1 MCERGEGLKDTFAKL
16 LKPSNIGTVIF
27 FALNFGLILLIFAP
41 YSLTSHGI
49 TTFLIF
55 YILTVVI
62 SFSPI
67 GEWMLSVFAGAKEI
81 KRLDVKLKL
90 IPLLEA
96 VYNNA
101 KEQSP
106 DMVDSIHLKII
117 FGNEINAYA
126 IGRKTIC
133 VTEGVLDLPDEMIM
147 GILAH
152 EIGHIANRHSQIQL
166 LIGGANIF
174 ISTFILILKAIAWM
188 ITAFFS
194 FFAFNLRKFGDGFLV
209 ALVGSIST
217 IMVYLWVKFCRLF
230 LMWSSRKNEFVADEY
245 AYSIGFGNQ
254 LAYALDNNI
263 ESETR
268 NSFLRAL
275 YSSHPHKNERI
286 ARLQELGVTYSRW

>member
-1 MCERGEGLKDTFAKL
+1 MRDTFAKL
-16 LKPSNIGTVIF
+16 FKPSNIGTAIF

-41 YSLTSHGI
+41 YSITPYGI
-49 TTFLIF
+49 TTFLIL
-55 YILTVVI
+55 YILTVAI
-62 SFSPI
+62 SLSSI
-67 GEWMLSVFAGAKEI
+67 GEWVLSVFAGAKEI
-81 KRLDVKLKL
+81 KRTDVKLKL
-90 IPLLEA
+90 VPLLEA

-117 FGNEINAYA
+117 PGNETNAYA

-133 VTEGVLDLPDEMIM
+133 VTEGVLNLPDEMIM
-147 GILAH
+147 GIFAH

-174 ISTFILILKAIAWM
+174 ISAFILILKAIAWM
-188 ITAFFS
+188 ITGI
-194 FFAFNLRKFGDGFLV
+194 FALFALGSRRFRTGCLV
-209 ALVGSIST
+209 GLVGSIST

-254 LAYALDNNI
+254 LAYVLDNII
-263 ESETR
+263 ETQTK
-268 NSFLRAL
+268 NSFLKAL
-275 YSSHPHKNERI
+275 YSSHPDRNERI
-286 ARLQELGVTYSRW
+286 ARLIELGATYSRW